1 MGLHRKRQ
9 TMRKLQ
15 IEGEAYKEK
24 VWTGILWLFSFLIHL
39 AVINHFVGW
48 FCTDTAG
55 YWMHA
60 ATFTGHD
67 WSEAAKSTSMYYSW
81 GYSLW
86 LIIPFLLAAGNM
98 TVMARIAIAV
108 NALFC
113 SFTFVLSYAL
123 GKKIFHGVS
132 RRLVMACAFIV
143 SVYPTYILE
152 ASVALSESLLFFLYL
167 LELWLIAE
175 YLSSNRPKWAVG
187 SGICCGYMYI
197 VHHRTLGIVAAFF
210 CMLLIL
216 YLKNRN
222 WREVLYFLVPLLL
235 CITASV
241 LVDQWLAVKEM
252 GDNLYTKNTYRA
264 MAKRLPATLQLGRIL
279 TMVQNAIGEAWYILI
294 GTFISAGMGII
305 FTCKKIRKMMY
316 MSKSERRMEHG
327 EALYFFAAFSLA
339 FSIVIS
345 VYSTAR
351 NMGNT
356 GGRIDAIFYGRYFEN
371 TLSFFVFTGLVQMG
385 RLRKEQDAWKEAVLL
400 VILTLAGSVAVY
412 DFTRMINGN
421 GINYFS
427 VSALLSLYSYP
438 NLDFSVLDVSLY
450 HMAIILVIF
459 YLLWMRKKV
468 YTVAAYCLI
477 CASFLYTG
485 FHAVVNV
492 DNLCRDHALTVDYP
506 TQNEEALTINHYIK
520 ENHIERFGVYSEST
534 YMVFSYQLMNPQ
546 NKVYSLSS
554 VDEIERLAG
563 HITHVILPKSLK
575 EMMTDAELELE
586 TENYVVCRLSDAEQ
600 GMLLDES

>member
-1 MGLHRKRQ
+1 
-9 TMRKLQ
+9 MRKLQ

-222 WREVLYFLVPLLL
+222 WREVFYFLIPLLL
-235 CITASV
+235 CILTSV
-241 LVDQWLAVKEM
+241 LVDQWLMVKEM
-252 GDNLYTKNTYRA
+252 GDNVYTRNTYRS
-264 MAKRLPATLQLGRIL
+264 MAKRLPSMLRLERALSIA
-279 TMVQNAIGEAWYILI
+279 QNIIGEIWYILI
-294 GTFISAGMGII
+294 GTFASAGIGVIFICKTIREMRLNKSDHKVNKEGI
-305 FTCKKIRKMMY
+305 
-316 MSKSERRMEHG
+316 
-327 EALYFFAAFSLA
+327 LYFFAMASLA
-339 FSIVIS
+339 FSMCIS
-345 VYSTAR
+345 VFTTAR
-351 NMGNT
+351 KLGNA
-356 GGRIDAIFYGRYFEN
+356 GDRIDVIFYGRYFEN
-371 TLSFFVFTGLVQMG
+371 TLSFVILAGLIHMG
-385 RLRKEQDAWKEAVLL
+385 SLRKKWDIWKEAVFLF
-400 VILTLAGSVAVY
+400 ILTLSGSIAVY
-412 DFTRMINGN
+412 YFTNMVDGN
-421 GINYFS
+421 RVNYFS
-427 VSALLSLYSYP
+427 ITALLALYSYP
-438 NLDFSVLDVSLY
+438 DLEFSVLDISLY
-450 HMAIILVIF
+450 HMVIMLVVF
-459 YLLWMRKKV
+459 YLFWMCKKACIV
-468 YTVAAYCLI
+468 TAYVLI
-477 CASFLYTG
+477 TASFLYTG
-485 FHAVVNV
+485 YNAVVNV
-492 DNLCRDHALTVDYP
+492 DNLYSGHALIVEYP
-506 TQNEEALTINHYIK
+506 TKNEEALSVNYYIK
-520 ENHIERFGVYSEST
+520 ENNIECFGVYSDST
-534 YMVFSYQLMNPQ
+534 YIVFSYQLMNPQ
-546 NKVYSLSS
+546 KKVYSLSS
-554 VDEIERLAG
+554 IDDIERLAG
-563 HITHVILPKSLK
+563 HITHVIIPQSLK
-575 EMMTDAELELE
+575 EMMTDGELKLE
-586 TENYVVCRLSDAEQ
+586 TENYAVYHLSDAGQ
-600 GMLLDES
+600 DLCSGGS